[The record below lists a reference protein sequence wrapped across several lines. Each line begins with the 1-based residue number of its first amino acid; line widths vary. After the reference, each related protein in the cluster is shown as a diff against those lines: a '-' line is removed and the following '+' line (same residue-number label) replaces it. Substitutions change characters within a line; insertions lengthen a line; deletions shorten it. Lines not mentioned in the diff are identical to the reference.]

1 MDNGLPNEHKDVSDT
16 FVAMQDF
23 ALHDDVL
30 HLYSDNAS
38 EISKAAIALKWRN
51 STCTPNRPQSN
62 GAAEQA
68 VRRVLDGTRTIL
80 YRSGLPHSWWAEAS
94 KCYCCLRNITDV
106 VKEGKTPYEL
116 RHSTPYPGLRIPFG
130 AYVHYLPTGEKAMAQ
145 RDKFGPRSL
154 PGMFVGYHFA
164 PGGIFKENYLIV
176 DMERFLQSNGVAV
189 PVQRVGRVVLEPG
202 CLAFPFVGF
211 GIQQVN
217 QPVPR
222 QVG

>member
-1 MDNGLPNEHKDVSDT
+1 MRTTPEEKQEKALKAVQRFGALVTCDHIVLAKLDQYSQHGDTVALVMQDFYTQWIMAYPNEHKDVNDT

-23 ALHDDVL
+23 ALHDEVL

-38 EISKAAIALKWRN
+38 EISKAAIALKWRH

-80 YRSGLPHSWWAEAS
+80 YRSGFPHSWWAEAS

-116 RHSTPYPGLRIPFG
+116 RHSTPYPGLRIT
-130 AYVHYLPTGEKAMAQ
+130 LW
-145 RDKFGPRSL
+145 SL
-154 PGMFVGYHFA
+154 RA
-164 PGGIFKENYLIV
+164 LS
-176 DMERFLQSNGVAV
+176 SN
-189 PVQRVGRVVLEPG
+189 R
-202 CLAFPFVGF
+202 
-211 GIQQVN
+211 
-217 QPVPR
+217 
-222 QVG
+222 